1 MVGFQ
6 KQPEHKSL
14 SITVWTCREGCI
26 GMLPNG
32 FHSPYVCRLKSIIF
46 CIEFGSSWSDEKFWE
61 KYLVDLRAFSMKR
74 LQTIVGVNNYVWKCI
89 KIWGISI
96 WSMFHIIMLTPSLRR
111 NILYCP
117 WIFVYD
123 FQSYFEHSLLYS
135 ENSISYW
142 ISQTLCDVIL
152 TISHVIQ
159 FIIGYTENS
168 SVRPK
173 FSGSSFRW
181 AELTWHEDLSVH
193 SNITQAMPLFLLLW
207 SSVSTLLSL
216 QVLH

>member
-142 ISQTLCDVIL
+142 NPQTLYDVFL

-159 FIIGYTENS
+159 FIVGYTENS
-168 SVRPK
+168 SVWPK
-173 FSGSSFRW
+173 FSRQQLPLSW
-181 AELTWHEDLSVH
+181 AELSWHDMK
-193 SNITQAMPLFLLLW
+193 IYLFIP
-207 SSVSTLLSL
+207 T
-216 QVLH
+216 